1 MRNRSSKLFFS
12 LLYPTLFVAIL
23 WVIKLFEMAFDYN
36 FFWYGLYPRTLHG
49 LIGIATAPLLHAN
62 LSHLTS
68 NSLPLIILGAMMF
81 FFYRPIAFQVF
92 FWVYLMT
99 GVWVWAAARS
109 SYHIGASGILYG
121 FVTFLFFSGIF
132 RKDVRLMALSMFVVF
147 LYGGMVWGILPI
159 IQGVSWESHLLGSLA
174 GVITAYNFRNEG
186 PAPKKYDWGT
196 DEENELIDVS
206 GEQNIEPTTDNES
219 TEQLNIHYTYKEK
232 DKPNNS

>member
-1 MRNRSSKLFFS
+1 MRNKSSKLFFS

-49 LIGIATAPLLHAN
+49 LIGIVTAPLLHAN

-174 GVITAYNFRNEG
+174 GVITAYNFRKEG